1 MSNQIDTNIKLNYTL
16 RNDHD
21 IPLQKTSDEPDNIR
35 AFRIFLSVLRANS
48 DHGNQRAEEAY
59 QRCCN
64 YLGEHS
70 KNLPIL
76 VAEFIGTNYFKIICR
91 EFEIKK
97 QTCYTS
103 CAPTPHEEEDRK
115 FLVWNSKGAT
125 PNLAPNSLVYNSNL
139 ATPHYND
146 KRSCTP
152 NRQVY
157 NSNLASKSQS
167 QSQSR
172 SSQPITQPQT
182 RQSSQSQTRQSSRP
196 ASRSPSSQS
205 SRYATPRGTF
215 TPKHPAFARP
225 LSTIDEKSNRDS
237 SEEPSIEELEENFDH
252 LSTNNPDSAELE
264 IAHKQLQHRRD
275 DEKFRQEQAAREL
288 QLYGRNKPCNAET
301 SPSRSE
307 PNIGIA
313 PIKMEM
319 PRSFTS
325 ITVVDQ
331 RQGKASNIFTTET
344 KRLGKVELDGMS
356 VHFK

>member
-48 DHGNQRAEEAY
+48 DHGNHQAEAEY

-64 YLGEHS
+64 FLGEHS

-146 KRSCTP
+146 KRSCMP

-167 QSQSR
+167 HQPSR
-172 SSQPITQPQT
+172 LASQPMTQPQ
-182 RQSSQSQTRQSSRP
+182 SQSQTRQSSRP

-205 SRYATPRGTF
+205 SRYATPCGTF

-288 QLYGRNKPCNAET
+288 QLYGRNKPCNAEVPT
-301 SPSRSE
+301 CQPKPE
-307 PNIGIA
+307 FGIT
-313 PIKMEM
+313 PVGLRM
-319 PRSFTS
+319 PENFTS

>member
-16 RNDHD
+16 RNDND
-21 IPLQKTSDEPDNIR
+21 IPLTKTRKEPDNIR
-35 AFRIFLSVLRANS
+35 AFRIFLSILRANS
-48 DHGNQRAEEAY
+48 DHGNKQAEAEY

-182 RQSSQSQTRQSSRP
+182 RQSSQSQTRQSSR
-196 ASRSPSSQS
+196 
-205 SRYATPRGTF
+205 YATPRGKF
-215 TPKHPAFARP
+215 IPKHPAFQKKMER
-225 LSTIDEKSNRDS
+225 IDECDS
-237 SEEPSIEELEENFDH
+237 SIQHDSSDEEQPSIQELEDNFER
-252 LSTNNPDSAELE
+252 LSVTAPDSAELE

-275 DEKFRQEQAAREL
+275 DEKFRQEQAVREL